1 MYGGYVICG
10 VALALG
16 IWNLTI
22 AILGCFP
29 RYRRTAV
36 GTLTKA
42 QTWKNVR
49 TRSGRTIPFLTKY
62 RYVYTVHNRT
72 YAYNCE
78 VRHNKRRLFQKPR
91 WCMWSGFPGMPIPI
105 GLQGNG
111 NGYGAFSFCS
121 LDFCSCCYASGDGNE
136 RKRSS
141 CIQSDAAAFS

>member
-42 QTWKNVR
+42 QTWKNVK
-49 TRSGRTIPFLTKY
+49 TRSGGTIPFLTKY
-62 RYVYTVHNRT
+62 RYVYTVRDRT

-78 VRHNKRRLFQKPR
+78 AYHSKRRLFPKAT
-91 WCMWSGFPGMPIPI
+91 MVYVVGFPRHAYPNRFTGQWEWLWGFLWSLI
-105 GLQGNG
+105 GVLFLLVCLRGW
-111 NGYGAFSFCS
+111 
-121 LDFCSCCYASGDGNE
+121 
-136 RKRSS
+136 
-141 CIQSDAAAFS
+141 